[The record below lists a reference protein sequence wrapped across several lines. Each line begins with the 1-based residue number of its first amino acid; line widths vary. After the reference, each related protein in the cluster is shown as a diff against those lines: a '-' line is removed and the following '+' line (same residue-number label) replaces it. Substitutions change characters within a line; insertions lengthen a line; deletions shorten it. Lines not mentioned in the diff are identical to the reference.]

1 MFLELNFIDQI
12 KIKGESLQ
20 GGKRLKNF
28 SKNTKPLFSII
39 TVVYNN
45 QKYLEETIQSVLSQS
60 FKNYEYIIID
70 GGSKDNTLD
79 IIKKY
84 EQYIDYWISEKD
96 KGIYDAF
103 NKGMSL
109 CKGDYIGIVNSD
121 DVYEKNALEIIYKY
135 LEKDKYKKLDFIFG
149 SVRKHWGV
157 LHGYKPRKIYYS
169 WGFYSSHSTGFFLKR
184 ESAKIIGLY
193 NLRYKYHADY
203 DYFYR
208 MIVKKKMN
216 GIATNKEEITGTFR
230 RGGFS
235 SKIKFR
241 KLFFEELKIRY
252 DHKQSIILILI
263 IFIYKFIKNF
273 KKIIFS

>member
-12 KIKGESLQ
+12 KVKSESLQ

-28 SKNTKPLFSII
+28 SKNRKPLFSII

-45 QKYLEETIQSVLSQS
+45 QKYLEETIQSVLGQS

-79 IIKKY
+79 VIKKY

-121 DVYEKNALEIIYKY
+121 DVYEKNALEIIYRY
-135 LEKDKYKKLDFIFG
+135 LEKDKHLL
-149 SVRKHWGV
+149 V
-157 LHGYKPRKIYYS
+157 
-169 WGFYSSHSTGFFLKR
+169 FF
-184 ESAKIIGLY
+184 
-193 NLRYKYHADY
+193 
-203 DYFYR
+203 
-208 MIVKKKMN
+208 
-216 GIATNKEEITGTFR
+216 
-230 RGGFS
+230 
-235 SKIKFR
+235 
-241 KLFFEELKIRY
+241 
-252 DHKQSIILILI
+252 
-263 IFIYKFIKNF
+263 
-273 KKIIFS
+273 

>member
-1 MFLELNFIDQI
+1 MCLELNFIEQI
-12 KIKGESLQ
+12 KNSNSLQ

-28 SKNTKPLFSII
+28 YEKKRPLFSII

-45 QKYLEETIQSVLSQS
+45 EKYLEETIKSVIGQS
-60 FKNYEYIIID
+60 FKNFEYIIID
-70 GGSKDNTLD
+70 GGSKDKTLD

-84 EQYIDYWISEKD
+84 EKYIDYWISEKD
-96 KGIYDAF
+96 YGIYDAF

-109 CKGDYIGIVNSD
+109 SKGDYIGIINSD
-121 DVYEKNALEIIYKY
+121 DTYENNALEIISKY
-135 LEKDKYKKLDFIFG
+135 IEKDKQKLDFIFG
-149 SVRKHWGV
+149 SVRKHWGI
-157 LHGYKPRKIYYS
+157 LHGYKPQKIYYS

-184 ESAKIIGLY
+184 TSAKVIGLY
-193 NLRYKYHADY
+193 NLRYRYHADY

-216 GIATNKEEITGTFR
+216 GIATKKEEITGTFR

-235 SKIKFR
+235 STIKFR

-252 DHKQSIILILI
+252 DHNQSIILILF
-263 IFIYKFIKNF
+263 IFIYKLFKNY